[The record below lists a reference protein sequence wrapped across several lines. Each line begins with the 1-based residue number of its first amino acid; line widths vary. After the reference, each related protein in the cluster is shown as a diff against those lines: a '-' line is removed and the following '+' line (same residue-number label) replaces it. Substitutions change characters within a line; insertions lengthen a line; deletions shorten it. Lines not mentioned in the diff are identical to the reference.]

1 MKILLINPPNPRR
14 DKGAILPPL
23 CFVYL
28 AAYLKKHGYS
38 SKILDLDA
46 LGANTE
52 ELSNLIKGESPDI
65 IGVTGY
71 THTRFQAYE
80 VVRKAKKLFP
90 DSLMVVGGYHFTWL
104 AEESLANILE
114 IDCVVRGEGEIT
126 FLELVRAWQEGK
138 KKPRFHL
145 ETGFP
150 SADILGITYRKN
162 GEIISNP
169 ARPPHEKVED
179 FIVSVEDLPQ
189 GNYEFLVPFRRGEG
203 GKAVLILT
211 GRGCPNRC
219 IFCVQGGK
227 KRRFISIDK
236 VIEDIKA
243 KTAYFKT
250 SYVVFYDPSLTLD
263 TLYTEELCRAIIK
276 NNLNIKWY
284 CESRVNIN
292 LEILQLMRKAGC
304 ISIDFG
310 LESGSPKVLK
320 NIKKGIIIDQVLPFA
335 KKCYELG
342 IHAHAFIMVSLPGET
357 KEDARLTLNMLEK
370 LAPYIGS
377 YSFGVLSLFPGTE
390 IYEICKLNNKL
401 PVGFSWFKPWED
413 PINKYLGMDFSI
425 PLYFEHLSPKYVKGV
440 FLKELDRIWLTK
452 KRTVFQVARKHF
464 IPTFFDWKSESLLW
478 KIKKFARLFN
488 MIKYRLMPRHYEN
501 Q

>member
-1 MKILLINPPNPRR
+1 MISGTKILLINPSSAERR
-14 DKGAILPPL
+14 KDAILPPL

-28 AAYLKKHGYS
+28 AAYLKKHGFGS
-38 SKILDLDA
+38 RILDMDA
-46 LGANTE
+46 LGADTAKLG
-52 ELSNLIKGESPDI
+52 ELTKGESPDI

-126 FLELVRAWQEGK
+126 FLELVRAYESRR
-138 KKPRFHL
+138 PF
-145 ETGFP
+145 
-150 SADILGITYRKN
+150 DNILGVSFRKN
-162 GEIISNP
+162 GVIFSNRD
-169 ARPPHEKVED
+169 RPPHEKVED

-189 GNYEFLVPFRRGEG
+189 GNYEFLVPFRRGKG

-227 KRRFISIDK
+227 KRRFIPVDR

-243 KTAYFKT
+243 KTVYFKT
-250 SYVVFYDPSLTLD
+250 PYVVFYDPSLTID
-263 TLYTEELCRAIIK
+263 TAYTEELCRAIIK

-310 LESGSPKVLK
+310 LESGSPKVLR

-335 KKCYELG
+335 KKSHELG
-342 IHAHAFIMVSLPGET
+342 IYTHAFIMVSLPGET
-357 KEDARLTLNMLEK
+357 KEDAQMTLEMVKK
-370 LAPYIGS
+370 LVPYINS
-377 YSFGVLSLFPGTE
+377 YSLGVLSLYPGTE
-390 IYEICKLNNKL
+390 IYEVCKLNNKL
-401 PVGFSWFKPWED
+401 PAGFSWFKPWED
-413 PINKYLGMDFSI
+413 PVNKYLGVDTSI
-425 PLYFEHLSPKYVKGV
+425 PLYFEYLTPEYVKGV
-440 FLKELDRIWLTK
+440 FFKKMDRIWLTQ
-452 KRTVFQVARKHF
+452 KRTFSQVAKKHL
-464 IPTFFDWKSESLLW
+464 IPTLFDWKGENLSW
-478 KIKKFARLFN
+478 KFKKFARLFN
-488 MIKYRLMPRHYEN
+488 MIKYRLTP
-501 Q
+501 